1 MRPLAVL
8 SAFLDVSSLNLAAPQ
23 GPPFSFVPWDVRP
36 ETKSRRMSSRMHRIA
51 CLNLASLWRG

>member
-23 GPPFSFVPWDVRP
+23 GPPFFFCARDIKP
-36 ETKSRRMSSRMHRIA
+36 ETKSRRMSSAVHGLA
-51 CLNLASLWRG
+51 CLILASFWRD